1 MLEFQVVGD
10 FGIIFF
16 LPYRKYFNFRVG
28 VLDFKNM
35 SYFSLSKVGRI
46 WPLLGQSYVTQIF
59 ESKSE
64 MCWVTGTLMWSSL
77 TRLTWSKANI

>member
-46 WPLLGQSYVTQIF
+46 WPLLGQSHVTEF
-59 ESKSE
+59 
-64 MCWVTGTLMWSSL
+64 
-77 TRLTWSKANI
+77 